1 MQSFVLS
8 FNASADEFFLCCFS
22 SAFFYLSSSSICT
35 NSSKWNENLLTLET
49 LPDFLLES
57 LRKIDDDPVKT
68 QSTSISFSLDI
79 LLGGSN
85 DISRRTKMM
94 EFLRN
99 AILLCLTVFPR
110 NYVLEEAALV
120 AEELSVT
127 KMNLSGCSVT
137 PCRALAKGLL
147 KSDRQVFF
155 LVIN

>member
-1 MQSFVLS
+1 
-8 FNASADEFFLCCFS
+8 
-22 SAFFYLSSSSICT
+22 
-35 NSSKWNENLLTLET
+35 
-49 LPDFLLES
+49 
-57 LRKIDDDPVKT
+57 
-68 QSTSISFSLDI
+68 
-79 LLGGSN
+79 
-85 DISRRTKMM
+85 M

-137 PCRALAKGLL
+137 PCQPLAKGLL

-155 LVIN
+155 LGINQFGGIYANQIQSGRGILFDNQTLSTGVLNPMWLIA

>member
-1 MQSFVLS
+1 MQVFM
-8 FNASADEFFLCCFS
+8 DFLCVISFS
-22 SAFFYLSSSSICT
+22 VFFFLSSSSICT
-35 NSSKWNENLLTLET
+35 NSSSWNENLLTLET
-49 LPDFLLES
+49 LPDFLSES
-57 LRKIDDDPVKT
+57 LGKIGDDPAKT
-68 QSTSISFSLDI
+68 QSTSSSFSLDI
-79 LLGGSN
+79 LLGSSN

-155 LVIN
+155 LGIN